1 MRQLVLIIAS
11 ACYVGY
17 IPFASGTFGSLVGI
31 PLFFATAPLAASPA
45 LYLLLYVVAVGVA
58 CWAAGQADHL
68 LAEQDSSKIVVDE
81 VVGYLAATLFLEPT
95 WTAALIAFFI
105 FRVFDVIKPFPASYA
120 DRELHG
126 GVGVVLDDV
135 ISGLYANVATRLVL
149 LVL

>member
-1 MRQLVLIIAS
+1 MRQLVIIIAS
-11 ACYVGY
+11 AGYVGY

-31 PLFFATAPLAASPA
+31 PLFFASAPLATSPI
-45 LYLLLYVVAVGVA
+45 LYVTLYVIAVAIA
-58 CWAAGQADHL
+58 CWAAGRADHL
-68 LAEQDSSKIVVDE
+68 LAEQDSSKIVIDE

-95 WTAALIAFFI
+95 WTAVWVAFLI

-126 GVGVVLDDV
+126 GVGVVFDDV
-135 ISGLYANVATRLVL
+135 ISGLYANLATRLVL